1 MLSSFGDLPDLLS
14 AEMEA
19 FLEAVEAD
27 LREGP
32 IQLGVELAELLVGSV
47 KKNLKGTLHFRENAG
62 LSEAKLNAYFNLLK
76 LP

>member
-1 MLSSFGDLPDLLS
+1 MFSSLGNLPDLLS

-47 KKNLKGTLHFRENAG
+47 KKLKGTLHFRENAG
-62 LSEAKLNAYFNLLK
+62 LSKAQKMK
-76 LP
+76 IC